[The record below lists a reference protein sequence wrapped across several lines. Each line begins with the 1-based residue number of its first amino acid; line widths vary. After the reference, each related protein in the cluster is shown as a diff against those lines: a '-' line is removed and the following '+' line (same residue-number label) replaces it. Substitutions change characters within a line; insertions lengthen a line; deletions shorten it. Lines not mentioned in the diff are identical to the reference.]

1 MCRQADEMYSSE
13 GKILFDALATS
24 YEFVQIDK
32 FFFHE
37 IKWSTIVSKPIPPP
51 EMAIW
56 GSLVLKCLFY

>member
-32 FFFHE
+32 FFF
-37 IKWSTIVSKPIPPP
+37 
-51 EMAIW
+51 ARD
-56 GSLVLKCLFY
+56 